1 MVDREP
7 SMPDGEHVAQ
17 DEDENSRVMGPG
29 ATPTRTED
37 LQEELQRQLKSVNS
51 LRQSL
56 QERAQALEEERSLEQ
71 QETEERLRTWETERV
86 RMSTQIEHLS
96 QMNETFAT
104 TRGRAPLLGLLVAH
118 SSSVLPL
125 SRQSELAYARA
136 KTPIS

>member
-86 RMSTQIEHLS
+86 GFPDSGEAEDVQ
-96 QMNETFAT
+96 
-104 TRGRAPLLGLLVAH
+104 GVG
-118 SSSVLPL
+118 
-125 SRQSELAYARA
+125 
-136 KTPIS
+136 